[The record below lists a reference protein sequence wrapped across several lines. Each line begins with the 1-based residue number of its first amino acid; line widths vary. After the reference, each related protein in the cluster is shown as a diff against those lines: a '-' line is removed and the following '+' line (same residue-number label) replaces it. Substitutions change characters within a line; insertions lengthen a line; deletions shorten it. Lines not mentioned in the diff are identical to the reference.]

1 MTNHNQV
8 VLVSKNKPDLYYRG
22 VRTCKPSYKWI
33 LVNLEDAETSFKEL
47 YVLFGRANL
56 PWMLLEAA
64 GLDTS
69 RWHLSKRKKE
79 TEETNRSWQVEYKY
93 LKLKKKTH
101 NKQSSASCH
110 LLPHRRPLTGVL
122 IFSAS
127 LNWNQ
132 PPAQVTAGISPL
144 TSLFTYGHALTSMS
158 APTLKESRF
167 TAEQFYHSSY
177 NLKSPCGVFLH
188 KHKSHIYRM
197 WKCSSL

>member
-1 MTNHNQV
+1 MWSNAWLTGVCSLCSVSLQPSTWFILMMTNHNQV
-8 VLVSKNKPDLYYRG
+8 VLVSKNKPDLYYRS

-64 GLDTS
+64 GLDTT

-122 IFSAS
+122 SS
-127 LNWNQ
+127 Q
-132 PPAQVTAGISPL
+132 PHL
-144 TSLFTYGHALTSMS
+144 TGTNHLL
-158 APTLKESRF
+158 R
-167 TAEQFYHSSY
+167 
-177 NLKSPCGVFLH
+177 
-188 KHKSHIYRM
+188 
-197 WKCSSL
+197 